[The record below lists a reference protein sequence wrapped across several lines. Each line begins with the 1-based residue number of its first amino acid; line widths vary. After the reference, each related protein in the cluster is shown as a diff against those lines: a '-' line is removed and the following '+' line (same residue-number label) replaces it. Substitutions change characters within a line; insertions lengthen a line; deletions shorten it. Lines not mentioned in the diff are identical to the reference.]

1 MIFIRRFGRWGYMDG
16 DVPPVLNILS
26 KNRLVFN
33 LLSLI
38 LILTSIL
45 LAAHIL
51 GGGFLPLP
59 EEREMLFVALAA
71 AALPTGVM
79 LQLGLKGAPILDKPV
94 KEKKESV
101 ESEDGSEDSEEE
113 SEESNVV
120 EESSTSEE
128 TEEVPT
134 SSAPSGKGKF

>member
-1 MIFIRRFGRWGYMDG
+1 MDG

-26 KNRLVFN
+26 KNRMVFN

-59 EEREMLFVALAA
+59 EERDMLFVALASA
-71 AALPTGVM
+71 SLPTGVM
-79 LQLGLKGAPILDKPV
+79 LQLGLKGAPVLDKPV
-94 KEKKESV
+94 KEKKDSV
-101 ESEDGSEDSEEE
+101 ESEDGAEDSEEE
-113 SEESNVV
+113 PEESNVV
-120 EESSTSEE
+120 EEDTSAEPA
-128 TEEVPT
+128 EEVPA
-134 SSAPSGKGKF
+134 SSAPTGKGKF

>member
-1 MIFIRRFGRWGYMDG
+1 MIFIRRFSRWGYMDG

-26 KNRLVFN
+26 KNRMVFN
-33 LLSLI
+33 LLSLV

-59 EEREMLFVALAA
+59 EDREMLFVALAA
-71 AALPTGVM
+71 ASLPTGVM
-79 LQLGLKGAPILDKPV
+79 LQLGLKGAPVLDKPV
-94 KEKKESV
+94 KEKDSNES
-101 ESEDGSEDSEEE
+101 SEDTEDSDEEP
-113 SEESNVV
+113 EESNVV
-120 EESSTSEE
+120 EEEASAEP
-128 TEEVPT
+128 TEEAPP